1 MSLEELKE
9 AMRLDAGV
17 WDTLVFRIGDTEV
30 TIATIVAAVLV
41 VLVTFAASA
50 LLQRA
55 IGKALAIRGVARDG
69 SVRAAKRLLHY
80 AILLVGFGVGLD
92 TIGINLSALFAAGAV
107 FAVGLGFAMQNIVQ
121 NFVSGVI
128 LLLERTIKPG
138 DILQVESRTVR
149 VQRMGIRST
158 ICRTLDEEEI
168 IVPNTTLVQNTVTNY
183 TLLDSTYRLRITVG
197 VTYGSDMKQVREVME
212 STAVDLPWRNRDHDP
227 LVFLAEFGDS
237 AVIWESSVWTDNP
250 WRARRNRGQFNEA
263 IWWAFRDAGI
273 TIAFPQLDV
282 HFDPPVAKA
291 LEAVG
296 RAS

>member
-1 MSLEELKE
+1 MNLEELRE

-17 WDTLVFRIGDTEV
+17 WDTQVFRIGATEV
-30 TIATIVAAVLV
+30 TIATIVAALV
-41 VLVTFAASA
+41 VILVTFAVSA

-55 IGKALAIRGVARDG
+55 IGKALALRGVAREG

-138 DILQVESRTVR
+138 DILQVEGRTVR
-149 VQRMGIRST
+149 VQRMSIRST

-183 TLLDSTYRLRITVG
+183 TLLDSTYRLRVTVG
-197 VTYGSDMKQVREVME
+197 VTYGSDMRRVKEVME
-212 STAVDLPWRNRDHDP
+212 TVSRSLPWRNQEHDP

-237 AVIWESSVWTDNP
+237 AVVWESSVWMDDP
-250 WRARRNRGQFNEA
+250 WRARRNKGEFHEA
-263 IWWAFRDAGI
+263 LWWAFADAGI

>member
-1 MSLEELKE
+1 MNLDELKE
-9 AMRLDAGV
+9 VMRLDAGV
-17 WDTLVFRIGDTEV
+17 WDLQVFRIGTTEV
-30 TIATIVAAVLV
+30 TVATLVAAALV
-41 VLVTFAASA
+41 ILLTLALSA
-50 LLQRA
+50 ILQRA
-55 IGKALAIRGVARDG
+55 IGKALELRGVARDG
-69 SVRAAKRLLHY
+69 NIRAAKRLLHY

-138 DILQVESRTVR
+138 DVLQVEGRTVR
-149 VQRMGIRST
+149 VQQMGIRST

-183 TLLDSTYRLRITVG
+183 TLLDSTFRLRVTVG
-197 VTYGSDMKQVREVME
+197 VTYGSEMAQVKRVLE
-212 STAVDLPWRNRDHDP
+212 SVARDLPWRDHAHDP
-227 LVFLAEFGDS
+227 LVFLAEFADS
-237 AVIWESSVWTDNP
+237 AVVWEASIWMDDP
-250 WRARRNRGQFNEA
+250 WSARRNRGQFHEA
-263 IWWAFRDAGI
+263 IWWAFQKSNI

-282 HFDPPVAKA
+282 HFDPPVAHA

-296 RAS
+296 SAS